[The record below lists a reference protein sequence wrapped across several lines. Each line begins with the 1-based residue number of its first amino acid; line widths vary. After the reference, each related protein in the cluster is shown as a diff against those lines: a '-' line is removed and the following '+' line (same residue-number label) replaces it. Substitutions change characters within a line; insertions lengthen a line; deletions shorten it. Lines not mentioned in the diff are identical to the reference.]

1 MLSLF
6 EDRKDL
12 SKFEKTFLTELLND
26 IEKRENSTWTKP
38 WNFIEAQNAFTGHK
52 YSGLNAL
59 HLELI
64 SRVNK
69 FEDTRFSTFNQAK
82 KNDYYVKKGS
92 TGIPIQFFSFI
103 NKETKKEWNEKEFQE
118 KSKNMSPTEKKNEL
132 EKKVVISK
140 TFYVF
145 NAKNLISNKNKLS
158 FTENNPLPSFNKK
171 INTNSLINDFEQ
183 NLIHSMNINFEEI
196 HSKGAYYSS
205 QTDTVTMPLLE
216 QFISYEE
223 RTATLLHELGH
234 GTGHSERLNRTF
246 GKSFGDKEYSLEEM
260 KVELNSVFMT
270 NILGL
275 NISENQRENHLKY
288 LDSWGRKIKN
298 DPKEFITVL
307 KDGLKIKDYML
318 EKGNFKE
325 LFMEESLDQKISN
338 DNIIEEKEYKNLID
352 FQLSHYAKVNETTN
366 GTVHEIEY
374 ISDIEAPSL
383 QKFSSYSE
391 LWSTHFRNDFL
402 NDLDNLTISE
412 IKSNAAFNKS
422 PDLLERL
429 IKIDKDIETKFNKSI
444 KFEASLKGVDLD
456 NDGVP
461 SRIDP
466 DDNRSVIRT
475 EADKALVGNKTDKY
489 QQAVEKSST
498 INRAR

>member
-1 MLSLF
+1 MTTF

-12 SKFEKTFLTELLND
+12 SKFEKVFLNELLND
-26 IEKRENSTWTKP
+26 IEKREKSTWTKP
-38 WNFIEAQNAFTGHK
+38 WEFIESQNAFTGHK
-52 YSGLNAL
+52 YSGLNAM

-64 SRVNK
+64 SRIYK

-118 KSKNMSPTEKKNEL
+118 KSKNMSPSEKRKEL
-132 EKKVVISK
+132 DKKVVISK
-140 TFYVF
+140 TFHVF

-158 FTENNPLPSFNKK
+158 FTENNPLPRFNKK
-171 INTNSLINDFEQ
+171 LNTNDLINKFEQ
-183 NLIHSMNINFEEI
+183 NLINSMNINYEER
-196 HSKGAYYSS
+196 HSKGAYYTP

-216 QFISYEE
+216 QFSSYED
-223 RTATLLHELGH
+223 RQATLLHELGH
-234 GTGHSERLNRTF
+234 GTGHIDRLNRTF
-246 GKSFGDKEYSLEEM
+246 GKTFGDKEYSLEEM

-270 NILGL
+270 NTLGL

-288 LDSWGRKIKN
+288 LDSWGSKIKDN
-298 DPKEFITVL
+298 PKEFLNVL

-325 LFMEESLDQKISN
+325 LFIEDNLEFNLSNESL
-338 DNIIEEKEYKNLID
+338 IEEKEYKDLID
-352 FQLSHYAKVNETTN
+352 FQLSHYAKVNEVIY
-366 GTVHEIEY
+366 GTDREIEY
-374 ISDIEAPSL
+374 ISDIDSPSV

-391 LWSTHFRNDFL
+391 LWSTHFRNELL
-402 NDLDNLTISE
+402 NDIENLTLSE
-412 IKSNAAFNKS
+412 IKNNAAFSKS

-429 IKIDKDIETKFNKSI
+429 IKIDKDIETRFNKS
-444 KFEASLKGVDLD
+444 KSFESSLKEVDLD

-466 DDNRSVIRT
+466 DDNRSVIKT
-475 EADKALVGNKTDKY
+475 EADKSLVGNKTDKY
-489 QQAVEKSST
+489 QQTQNTSIGRS
-498 INRAR
+498 R